1 MDQDK
6 LEAAVV
12 AAIAVCGS
20 GEDRFVR
27 LLEYVDHLQADK
39 GWTNDEGA
47 ALRPRVHRLIS
58 LPNSQ
63 GCGDSPE

>member
-12 AAIAVCGS
+12 AAVAFCGN

-27 LLEYVDHLQADK
+27 LLEYIDHLQADK
-39 GWTNDEGA
+39 SWTDDEIA
-47 ALRPRVHRLIS
+47 ALKKALRLA
-58 LPNSQ
+58 
-63 GCGDSPE
+63 